1 MGNSVE
7 SVGIVESLGNRGIK
21 EIHFVAHF
29 VAHFIDLEIRI
40 DKVSDK
46 VGDKVPKI
54 SAGQISLRFKGSA
67 V

>member
-21 EIHFVAHF
+21 EIHFVDHF
-29 VAHFIDLEIRI
+29 VDLEIRL

-54 SAGQISLRFKGSA
+54 
-67 V
+67 